1 MIFID
6 QLIAVEGARSL
17 KSTTPKSNKGLQKEK
32 GADDAMRFEEAYSG
46 NVFIL
51 SNPHFETADAVL
63 YGMPM
68 DWTVSFRPGSRF
80 GPARIREAS
89 LGLEEYSPYADKHL
103 EEVNYFDAGDI
114 PLPFGNPQRSLDLIE
129 EYITTLLDAGKF
141 PLGMGGE
148 HLVSWPIFKALNK
161 KYDDFAII
169 HIDAHADLREQY
181 EGEPLSHS
189 TPIRKACGLIG
200 AENVYSFGIR
210 SGMREEFQ
218 FAKESGMHMYKFD
231 VAEPLRKVL
240 PTLAGRNVYVTIDI
254 DVLDPAHAP
263 GTGTAEAGGITSKE
277 LLEAIQLI
285 SESDVKV
292 IGADLVEV
300 APIYDPS
307 EQTPIAASKFLR
319 EILLGWVNKK

>member
-1 MIFID
+1 
-6 QLIAVEGARSL
+6 
-17 KSTTPKSNKGLQKEK
+17 
-32 GADDAMRFEEAYSG
+32 MRFDEAYSG

-51 SNPHFETADAVL
+51 SKPDYKTADAVL

-89 LGLEEYSPYADKHL
+89 LGLEEYSPYMDKHL

-114 PLPFGNPQRSLDLIE
+114 PLPFGNPQRSLDMIE
-129 EYITTLLDAGKF
+129 EYVSTLLADNKF

-148 HLVSWPIFKALNK
+148 HLVTWPVFKALK
-161 KYDDFAII
+161 QKYDDYVVI

-181 EGEPLSHS
+181 EGEVLSHS
-189 TPIRKACGLIG
+189 TPIRKVCDLIG

-210 SGMREEFQ
+210 SGMREEFE
-218 FAKESGMHMYKFD
+218 FAITSGMHMYKFD
-231 VAEPLRKVL
+231 VAEPLKEVL
-240 PTLAGRNVYVTIDI
+240 PTLKGRNVYVTIDI
-254 DVLDPAHAP
+254 DVLDPSAAP

-285 SESDVKV
+285 AKADINV

-300 APIYDPS
+300 APVYDHS

-319 EILLGWVNKK
+319 EILLGWVK